1 MKTRVSP
8 GAVAAGVVIVLILLF
23 FIYRFTLGGNP
34 AQPPITP
41 DNAPDY
47 VKQMRAGKTPSMG
60 APVGTGANAP
70 TTR

>member
-1 MKTRVSP
+1 MKTRVGP
-8 GAVAAGVVIVLILLF
+8 GAIAAGVVILLMVLF
-23 FIYRFTLGGNP
+23 CIYRFTLGGNS

-60 APVGTGANAP
+60 APVGTGVNAP